1 MPGEPLSL
9 SESQIMTLN
18 PARVVLSA
26 LGVFC
31 VMGTLQLSDFNL
43 FNE

>member
-26 LGVFC
+26 PRGVLC
-31 VMGTLQLSDFNL
+31 DGDTAAQ
-43 FNE
+43 